1 MKKTIILLALAVT
14 LFSCS
19 EEIVEISLADQ
30 IAGNFEASSFTFRGQ
45 KITLPIN
52 LGSESLA
59 FDLEIRKRDELTVD
73 LSLITIEIV
82 QGSQTTDTT
91 KISDLKLVET
101 MEGEIQILE
110 NGSQLGTYNN
120 NIIKFDLVQ
129 NDEKSTFEAIRK
141 Q

>member
-1 MKKTIILLALAVT
+1 MALAVT

-45 KITLPIN
+45 KIPLPIN

>member
-1 MKKTIILLALAVT
+1 MLLALAVT

-30 IAGNFEASSFTFRGQ
+30 IAGNFEASSFAFRGQ
-45 KITLPIN
+45 KIPLLIN

-101 MEGEIQILE
+101 MEGEIQIL
-110 NGSQLGTYNN
+110 
-120 NIIKFDLVQ
+120 
-129 NDEKSTFEAIRK
+129 
-141 Q
+141 